1 MTGRDEMF
9 PSRAHFRLSR
19 AVGGQTPCL
28 AISLHSFPK
37 RASTCPNNS
46 PFPFSLLSYL
56 RSFLPT
62 NTALRAFFRTLFFAS
77 STDLFLHNPSFTVR
91 WSSFQLYLSHL
102 LIPTAPLRSQ

>member
-19 AVGGQTPCL
+19 EVGGQTPCL

-46 PFPFSLLSYL
+46 PFPFSLLSLL
-56 RSFLPT
+56 RSFLPS
-62 NTALRAFFRTLFFAS
+62 NTALRAFFRTLFSPPRLICF
-77 STDLFLHNPSFTVR
+77 STIP
-91 WSSFQLYLSHL
+91 LSQSAGL
-102 LIPTAPLRSQ
+102 LSNFISLIY